1 MKKLLALTIITA
13 LTITASACDG
23 EKPTKVNSMQ
33 ARDKALSCDDIRL
46 EINESEFYRTEA
58 EKSRGLGVKTVIA
71 PLGYMNTYMN
81 AGDAVDAADAR
92 ISYLNRI
99 YEIRK
104 CDSQIG
110 KQQQPQVYQA
120 QQAYTGQPQVQYVQP
135 PVQQYGAPGT
145 VQTPPGY

>member
-1 MKKLLALTIITA
+1 MKKLLAFTILTGLA
-13 LTITASACDG
+13 LTISACDG
-23 EKPTKVNSMQ
+23 AKPTKVNSMQ
-33 ARDKALSCDDIRL
+33 TRDKALSCDDIRL
-46 EINESEFYRTEA
+46 EINEAEFYRSEA

-104 CDSQIG
+104 CDSQVA
-110 KQQQPQVYQA
+110 KPQTYQA
-120 QQAYTGQPQVQYVQP
+120 PQAFTGQPQVQYIQP
-135 PVQQYGAPGT
+135 PIQQYGAPGT
-145 VQTPPGY
+145 MQTPPGY